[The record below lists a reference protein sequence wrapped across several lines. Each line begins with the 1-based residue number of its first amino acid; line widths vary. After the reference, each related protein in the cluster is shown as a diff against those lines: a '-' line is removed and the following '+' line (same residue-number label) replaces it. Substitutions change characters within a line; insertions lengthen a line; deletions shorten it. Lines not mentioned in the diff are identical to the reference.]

1 MNLFVI
7 VFFCR
12 TTYVR
17 MLQIDIFVK
26 LMGTVALK
34 VKRSETTKELKAM
47 LCEKYGIPENRQQLF
62 FESYMLMDFQRL
74 VDRGVQR
81 DSTLQLVL
89 QNIVGMKI
97 FVKLPSRQ
105 GSIEIEAKAQD
116 TIRNV
121 KDMILAKK
129 MIQLDQFSLVYD
141 GQLLEEDSTLASL
154 DIKNESI
161 LCMIPATKD
170 FLSVYVKPPSGET
183 FKLKVRTLFTVSD
196 VKTMVGSIKGV
207 SFGEQNLIYYGNV
220 LEDLKTLAFYDIKD
234 ESVIEISPRPFQIF
248 VKVSAGK
255 TITINATQCDTVE
268 DVKVKVFH
276 KLNVS
281 TKPIDFY
288 PLLFDGKRLDKGRDL
303 ASYNIQKDSTLVLVL
318 YPSSS
323 MV

>member
-1 MNLFVI
+1 
-7 VFFCR
+7 
-12 TTYVR
+12 

-47 LCEKYGIPENRQQLF
+47 LCEKYGIPENCQQLF
-62 FESYMLMDFQRL
+62 FDSYMLMDFQRL

-89 QNIVGMKI
+89 QNIVGMKKI
-97 FVKLPSRQ
+97 FVKLPSSQ

-121 KDMILAKK
+121 KDMIRAKK
-129 MIQLDQFSLVYD
+129 MIELDQFTLVYD

-161 LCMIPATKD
+161 LCMIPAPKD
-170 FLSVYVKPPSGET
+170 FLLVYVKLPTGET
-183 FKLKVRTLFTVSD
+183 FKLKVRTMFTVSD
-196 VKTMVGSIKGV
+196 VKTIVGSIRGV
-207 SFGEQNLIYYGNV
+207 SFGEQNLIYSGNV

-234 ESVIEISPRPFQIF
+234 DSIIEISPRPFQIF
-248 VKVSAGK
+248 VRVSAGK
-255 TITINATQCDTVE
+255 TITINAKQSDTVE
-268 DVKVKVFH
+268 EVKVKVFH

-281 TKPIDFY
+281 TNPIDFY

-323 MV
+323 IV